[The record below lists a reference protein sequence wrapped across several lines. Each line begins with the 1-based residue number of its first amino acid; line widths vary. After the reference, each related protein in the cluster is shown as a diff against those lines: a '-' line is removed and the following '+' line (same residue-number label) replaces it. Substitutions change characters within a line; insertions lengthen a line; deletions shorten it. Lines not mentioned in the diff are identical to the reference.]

1 MSKIKLIENYNGN
14 PKGTV
19 VIVRDALDAF
29 FLDNGI
35 AELVKEEEEKKQPE
49 NKAIKPRYKKK
60 K

>member
-1 MSKIKLIENYNGN
+1 MSKIKLIKNYNGN
-14 PKGTV
+14 PKGTI

-35 AELVKEEEEKKQPE
+35 AELVTEKPKPE
-49 NKAIKPRYKKK
+49 NKAVQPKYKKK